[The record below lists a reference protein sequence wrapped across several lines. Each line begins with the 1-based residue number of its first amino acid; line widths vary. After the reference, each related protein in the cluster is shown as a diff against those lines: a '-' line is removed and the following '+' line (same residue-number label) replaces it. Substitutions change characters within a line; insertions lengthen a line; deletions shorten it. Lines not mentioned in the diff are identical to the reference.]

1 MENLKIALVS
11 DWYYPKIGGV
21 AVHIHDLAIHLS
33 RRGHE
38 VDIITNSQKT
48 GKEDELKREG
58 IGLIKVPGHI
68 MRSVGINTTVL
79 ARRARSLQPILEK
92 YDIVHG
98 QHAFTPL
105 ALKAVSSARKA
116 GKGTLLTTHSVNF
129 EHSRTLKELVKLVS
143 PYFKHYLKKPHRVIA
158 VSKASKEF
166 IREFTDVPV
175 EVIYNGISLERFRDD
190 WDKESLKSELGVEGP
205 MILYVGRI
213 EPRKGVGTLIS
224 AMKNIKGRLVVVG
237 NGSNLPL
244 LRKKAKHLGILDRI
258 DFMGHVEYSEI
269 PKLYGASDVFVLPS
283 LSEAFGIVLL
293 EAMASGVPVVGTSAG
308 GIPEILDGCGMV
320 VQPGNADELADAI
333 NLLLDNQNLA
343 GKLGRLGRRRVERV
357 YDWRIIAKK
366 VESTYMKVL
375 DEVSGDDKT
384 GGPNV

>member
-1 MENLKIALVS
+1 MESLKIALVS
-11 DWYYPKIGGV
+11 DWYYPKVGGV
-21 AVHIHDLAIHLS
+21 AVHMHDLAVYLS

-38 VDIITNSQKT
+38 VDIITNNRKT
-48 GKEDELKREG
+48 GKEDELRVEG
-58 IGLIKVPGHI
+58 IDLVKVPGHVMEGI
-68 MRSVGINTTVL
+68 GINMTVF
-79 ARRARSLQPILEK
+79 ARNAHSLQPILEK
-92 YDIVHG
+92 YDVVHG

-105 ALKAVSSARKA
+105 ALKAVSFARKA
-116 GKGTLLTTHSVNF
+116 GKGALLTTHSVNF
-129 EHSRTLKELVKLVS
+129 ENSRALKMIAKGAF
-143 PYFKHYLKKPHRVIA
+143 PYFKYYLKNPHRIIA

-166 IREFTDVPV
+166 IKKFTDVPV
-175 EVIYNGISLERFRDD
+175 DIIYNGISLERFKDD

-224 AMKNIKGRLVVVG
+224 AMKNINGRLVVVG
-237 NGSNLPL
+237 NGSTLPL
-244 LRKKAKHLGILDRI
+244 LREKARHLGVLDRI
-258 DFMGHVEYSEI
+258 NFMGHVEYNRL
-269 PKLYGASDVFVLPS
+269 PQLYGASDVFVLPS

-343 GKLGRLGRRRVERV
+343 GKLGRLGRRRVERL
-357 YDWRIIAKK
+357 YDWRIIAEKI
-366 VESTYMKVL
+366 ESTYMEVL
-375 DEVSGDDKT
+375 DEVSEDDKT